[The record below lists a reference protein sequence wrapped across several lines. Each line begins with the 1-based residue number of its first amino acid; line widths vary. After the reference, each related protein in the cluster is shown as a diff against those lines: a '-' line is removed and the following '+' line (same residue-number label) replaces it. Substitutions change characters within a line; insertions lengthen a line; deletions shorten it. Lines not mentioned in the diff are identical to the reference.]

1 MILTFISTANSISQ
15 ETTKT
20 PKRLK
25 IKASATAEPSTDSAV
40 KEKKAP
46 KAKKPKAEK
55 KETSKP
61 AKPVEPELTPQE
73 KMEKKQKTILFL
85 RHKLQKGFLS
95 RDQTPKAED
104 MAQMHDN
111 LGQLEQHPDLETSII
126 KATKINKVLK
136 GVLKLTDIPREDE
149 FHFKPRCSA
158 LLNQWNAAMSA
169 DDAAPVE
176 PVATN
181 GVTHEE
187 KVKSGSVF
195 PSVEKAATLTAVAE
209 PETKAEPEVKADE
222 IKTDEPKDAPME
234 DAAAPAEAVGVN

>member
-1 MILTFISTANSISQ
+1 MT
-15 ETTKT
+15 E
-20 PKRLK
+20 
-25 IKASATAEPSTDSAV
+25 
-40 KEKKAP
+40 
-46 KAKKPKAEK
+46 
-55 KETSKP
+55 
-61 AKPVEPELTPQE
+61 QE

-136 GVLKLTDIPREDE
+136 GVQKLTDIPREDE

-158 LLNQWNAAMSA
+158 LLNTWNAAMSA
-169 DDAAPVE
+169 DDAAPAPVE
-176 PVATN
+176 PATTN

-187 KVKSGSVF
+187 KAKPESVV
-195 PSVEKAATLTAVAE
+195 PSVEKAATPTAGAKST
-209 PETKAEPEVKADE
+209 PKAESEVKTDE
-222 IKTDEPKDAPME
+222 AKTDEPTDGPME
-234 DAAAPAEAVGVN
+234 DMVSTQAIEAN